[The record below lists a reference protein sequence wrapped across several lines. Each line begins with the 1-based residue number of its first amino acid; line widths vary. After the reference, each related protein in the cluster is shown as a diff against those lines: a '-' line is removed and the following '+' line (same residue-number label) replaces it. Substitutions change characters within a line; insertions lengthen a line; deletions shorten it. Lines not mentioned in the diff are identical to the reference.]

1 MRSQLAHV
9 AFLRLNL
16 PEVSHGQGVADLY
29 PALYQATEDMLPEE
43 VAEWSVRLGVM
54 PTLERYRGDITG
66 GYRFELNFPTWRQ
79 AGLALGAA
87 LWALVL
93 LILFV
98 GWWPQ

>member
-1 MRSQLAHV
+1 MRSQLAHA
-9 AFLRLNL
+9 AFIRLNL
-16 PEVSHGQGVADLY
+16 PEVSHGKGVTDLY
-29 PALYQATEDMLPEE
+29 PALYQATEGMLPEE

-66 GYRFELNFPTWRQ
+66 RYRSEVHLPTWRQ
-79 AGLALGAA
+79 VGLALGAV